1 MTGLELRR
9 YVEYSGLTMS
19 DIARELGTSPQNVR
33 SKMTREKVDN
43 DFVENVRNIVSKYA
57 PPLSKEAQQA
67 MLENKLNYCV
77 TGEGLKRRL
86 KMYGISLK
94 YAAASMG
101 TSPQNLGAKLNRKSI
116 KLDFAQKVEDVIQKY
131 KEEIG
136 LDSNFPLEQPESLE
150 EQMPSTTLE
159 SVLMAKV
166 ESLES
171 ENSFLRKQVETLL
184 AIVGQK

>member
-19 DIARELGTSPQNVR
+19 DIVRELGTSPQNVR
-33 SKMTREKVDN
+33 SKMTRERVDN
-43 DFVENVRNIVSKYA
+43 NFVEKVRNIVSKCA

-67 MLENKLNYCV
+67 MLESKLHYCV

-101 TSPQNLGAKLNRKSI
+101 TSPQNLGAKLNRKSV

-136 LDSNFPLEQPESLE
+136 LDSNFPLEQPESSE

-166 ESLES
+166 ERLEN

>member
-19 DIARELGTSPQNVR
+19 DIAREL
-33 SKMTREKVDN
+33 D
-43 DFVENVRNIVSKYA
+43 
-57 PPLSKEAQQA
+57 
-67 MLENKLNYCV
+67 
-77 TGEGLKRRL
+77 
-86 KMYGISLK
+86 
-94 YAAASMG
+94 
-101 TSPQNLGAKLNRKSI
+101 TSPQNLGAKLNRKSV

-136 LDSNFPLEQPESLE
+136 IDTNFPLEQPEPSE
-150 EQMPSTTLE
+150 EQKPSTVLE

-166 ESLES
+166 ERLEN

>member
-1 MTGLELRR
+1 
-9 YVEYSGLTMS
+9 MS

-33 SKMTREKVDN
+33 SKMTKERVDN
-43 DFVENVRNIVSKYA
+43 DFVEKVRNIVSKYA
-57 PPLSKEAQQA
+57 PPLSKEARQA
-67 MLENKLNYCV
+67 MHENKLNYCV

-101 TSPQNLGAKLNRKSI
+101 TSPQNLGAKLNRKSV

-166 ESLES
+166 ERLEN

>member
-159 SVLMAKV
+159 SVLTAKV
-166 ESLES
+166 ERLEN

>member
-19 DIARELGTSPQNVR
+19 DIARELDTSPQNVR
-33 SKMTREKVDN
+33 SKMTKERVSN
-43 DFVENVRNIVSKYA
+43 DFVEKVRNIVSKCA
-57 PPLSKEAQQA
+57 PPLSTEAQQA
-67 MLENKLNYCV
+67 MIERKLNYCV

-86 KMYGISLK
+86 KMYGISLS
-94 YAAASMG
+94 YVAACIG
-101 TSPQNLGAKLNRKSI
+101 TSPQNLGAKLNRKSV

-136 LDSNFPLEQPESLE
+136 LDSNFPLEQPESSE

-166 ESLES
+166 ERLEN